1 MPESSPLLQLQSL
14 LRELFQLDLSDLD
27 FGIYRVLRRKRDDVA
42 AFLNEQLPR
51 RVGEAFREASADER
65 ERLQARLDAQADRI
79 RTNLGASALQG
90 GEINPA
96 FAGTPMAEEYEA
108 IRMQLA
114 EVRASEAQQAEVFN
128 HLLQFFSR
136 YYDAGDFMPRRRYG
150 ASREHFAVPYNGEE
164 TFFHWAN
171 RDQHYVKS
179 GELFR
184 DYAFVADAGLL
195 GEFRVRFVLRQATV
209 APGNTKGE
217 TRFFFPLPDEA
228 EWRAEERVFIVPFHY
243 RLPTAEEQA
252 RFGKNGRAQEVILV
266 DAFPRIV
273 NAATDPALRAA
284 LEAAPE
290 AEEGAVR
297 EPAYLL
303 RRLRHFTRRNTSD
316 YFVHRNLRRFLE
328 RELEFYIKDQV
339 LHLGDLEADLPTKLR
354 VLRTVRRLA
363 GELSDFLAELEE
375 VQRRLFEK
383 RKLVLRTDWL
393 VLIKDVPRALW
404 PDVLRSEAQVEAW
417 RDLFAI
423 DPAKDLFNPGGELNE
438 RFLEEHPTL
447 VVNTGHFASDFV
459 DRLFEGFDG
468 NIDEATGGVLINSE
482 NYQALRLLQRSYA
495 GRVKCIYID
504 PPYNTGSDDFIY
516 KDRYQHSSWLT
527 MMEERLRIGRSL
539 LTAGGMS
546 FVSIDDVEV
555 VGLTKL
561 MDLVYGPENKVA
573 NLVWDRNRKNDAKLF
588 SIGHEYMLT
597 YARDRDFLRSSS
609 TIFREPKPGIH
620 AASEKYAELKQYFG
634 DDTARLG
641 EAWRTWIRSLVDP
654 EIKKRLKRYLKVD
667 VKGPFRD
674 DRDISW
680 PGGDGPTY
688 VIKHPATDQAV
699 PVPPRGWVYPTA
711 ERFWEEYAKGHI
723 QFGPDETTPPSRIT
737 RLFDGADQVLP
748 SVFYSYAQR
757 AAQEFSGIF
766 GTKVFDNPK
775 NWRDIV
781 RVTEYVT
788 RPGDCIVDYFAGS
801 GTTGHA
807 VIDLNRRTGGNR
819 EFVLVEQ
826 GKHFLSVLL
835 PRIQKLLFAPAWKKG
850 RPARL
855 PTPDEAARTPR
866 LVKILRL
873 ESYEDS
879 LHNLSAQE
887 TVDREKPR
895 VKAFRKTVGSDAY
908 RIRYLAGLPMEASAS
923 MLQLEGVDHPFRYT
937 IETLGEDGPREEP
950 VDLIETFNLVYGLRV
965 ERRVRWTNPADGRL
979 YRTVQG
985 RGHDGRR
992 VLVLWRDVDGLD
1004 TATER
1009 GWLEPRLA
1017 ETGPWD
1023 EVLCNGDSGTPGVR
1037 SLDPEFKRLVAE
1049 PEEGL

>member
-1 MPESSPLLQLQSL
+1 MPQSSPLPQLQTL

-27 FGIYRVLRRKRDDVA
+27 FGLYRVLRRKRDDIE

-51 RVGEAFREASADER
+51 RVGEAFSEASAEER

-79 RTNLGASALQG
+79 RTSLGAAALHD
-90 GEINPA
+90 GEIA
-96 FAGTPMAEEYEA
+96 AQFAGTPMAEEYGN

-114 EVRASEAQQAEVFN
+114 DVRASEAQQAEVFN

-171 RDQHYVKS
+171 RGQHYVKS

-217 TRFFFPLPDEA
+217 ARFFFPLPDEA
-228 EWRAEERVFIVPFHY
+228 EWRAGERVFILPFHY
-243 RLPTAEEQA
+243 RLPTAEEQT
-252 RFGKNGRAQEVILV
+252 RFGKNGKAQEVILA

-273 NAATDPALRAA
+273 DAATDPALRAA

-290 AEEGAVR
+290 AVEGAAQ
-297 EPAYLL
+297 EPPYLM
-303 RRLRHFTRRNTSD
+303 RRLRHFTRRSTSD

-339 LHLGDLEADLPTKLR
+339 LHLGDLEADLPAKLR

-363 GELSDFLAELEE
+363 GELTDFLAELEE

-393 VLIKDVPRALW
+393 VLIKDVPRDLW
-404 PDVLRSEAQVEAW
+404 PEVLGSEAQVEAW
-417 RDLFAI
+417 RELFAI
-423 DPAKDLFNPGGELNE
+423 DPASDLFNPGGELNE
-438 RFLEEHPTL
+438 RFLDEHPTL
-447 VVNTGHFASDFV
+447 VVNTRHFTGDFV
-459 DRLFEGFDG
+459 DRLLEGFAG

-527 MMEERLRIGRSL
+527 MMEERLRLGATILAEDGALLVSLNDVESPNLSTFVVRSGLGLRELGQFVWKTRNTDNRVLTRFSIDHEYIHVFTRPDEPILGRVIDRSAFTNPDNDPRGPYTTDPLTGKANAEARPNLHYTILNELTRDEYPPDPDFGWITDEAGFKRLLADNRIYWPKNPNSGKPRKKRFLWEASERAPVGSL
-539 LTAGGMS
+539 GLSIKQGEGNQDLIDILGYKAIN
-546 FVSIDDVEV
+546 FPKPVSILRGAIDVAA
-555 VGLTKL
+555 G
-561 MDLVYGPENKVA
+561 
-573 NLVWDRNRKNDAKLF
+573 
-588 SIGHEYMLT
+588 
-597 YARDRDFLRSSS
+597 SS
-609 TIFREPKPGIH
+609 
-620 AASEKYAELKQYFG
+620 
-634 DDTARLG
+634 
-641 EAWRTWIRSLVDP
+641 
-654 EIKKRLKRYLKVD
+654 
-667 VKGPFRD
+667 
-674 DRDISW
+674 
-680 PGGDGPTY
+680 
-688 VIKHPATDQAV
+688 
-699 PVPPRGWVYPTA
+699 
-711 ERFWEEYAKGHI
+711 
-723 QFGPDETTPPSRIT
+723 
-737 RLFDGADQVLP
+737 
-748 SVFYSYAQR
+748 
-757 AAQEFSGIF
+757 
-766 GTKVFDNPK
+766 
-775 NWRDIV
+775 DIV
-781 RVTEYVT
+781 F
-788 RPGDCIVDYFAGS
+788 DYFAGS
-801 GTTGHA
+801 GTTGQA
-807 VIDLNRRTGGNR
+807 VLELNREDGGAR
-819 EFVLVEQ
+819 KFVLVDAGQ
-826 GKHFLSVLL
+826 YFDSVLL
-835 PRIQKLLFAPAWKKG
+835 ARLQRVLFTPDWKAG
-850 RPARL
+850 QPARL
-855 PTPDEAARTPR
+855 PTDDEVARTPR

-873 ESYEDS
+873 ESYEDA
-879 LHNLSAQE
+879 LHNLCADD
-887 TVDREKPR
+887 TVRREEPR
-895 VKAFRKTVGSDAY
+895 ANAFRATVGADVY
-908 RIRYLAGLPMEASAS
+908 RIRYMAGLSMDASAS
-923 MLQLEGVDHPFRYT
+923 MLQLEGVDHPFGYT
-937 IETLGEDGPREEP
+937 IETLGEDGPRVEP

-965 ERRVRWTNPADGRL
+965 ERRERWTNPADGRL

-985 RGHDGRR
+985 RGHDDRR

-1009 GWLEPRLA
+1009 AWLEKRVA

-1037 SLDPEFKRLVAE
+1037 SLDPEFKRLVTE